1 MRGEA
6 SRGNSVFD
14 SLWDGEAVDI
24 SEKILAMS
32 ERNTAC
38 ERVPFWEKCGLAEVP
53 PSPYPSERLDWRG
66 FRKNGLQNLE
76 PQRLRGQNLDNKRLT
91 DFFAVAACAA
101 SALTM
106 ICLFVARV
114 KVGCH
119 KSLARAV
126 EFSNALRLDFAR
138 HQRELFSFGSRTFIV
153 AVRIVSVMA
162 FHEKAGRSQY
172 NSSLAS

>member
-1 MRGEA
+1 MKFRSASQVNGRANLFSRCYKMRGEA
-6 SRGNSVFD
+6 TRGNSVFD
-14 SLWDGEAVDI
+14 SLWDGAAVDI

-38 ERVPFWEKCGLAEVP
+38 ERVPFWEKCGLAKVP

-66 FRKNGLQNLE
+66 FRKKGLQNIE

-106 ICLFVARV
+106 IC
-114 KVGCH
+114 
-119 KSLARAV
+119 
-126 EFSNALRLDFAR
+126 
-138 HQRELFSFGSRTFIV
+138 
-153 AVRIVSVMA
+153 
-162 FHEKAGRSQY
+162 
-172 NSSLAS
+172 